1 LNTIIQESNMNR
13 NMRMVSMACAV
24 ALTSALTACAGWNAD
39 PSAEQQQGPGTA
51 YSAPYGTYPAYPAQ
65 AAGYVEYGRVT
76 NVALISQGSRP
87 GNSAAGTVL
96 GAVAGGL
103 LGNQIGH
110 GVGRGAATILGAAG
124 GAAVGNHIA
133 GGNNPYADTAGPVYR
148 VSVQT
153 DSGQLR
159 TYDVSATGDLRPG
172 DRVRIENGV
181 IYLS

>member
-1 LNTIIQESNMNR
+1 MNR
-13 NMRMVSMACAV
+13 NIRTISAICAV
-24 ALTSALTACAGWNAD
+24 AAASALTACSTRD
-39 PSAEQQQGPGTA
+39 PFYGAQNFPEQQAAPMA
-51 YSAPYGTYPAYPAQ
+51 SPSNLNNAPYGTYPAQ
-65 AAGYVEYGRVT
+65 QTGYVEYGGIT
-76 NVALISQGSRP
+76 NVSLISQGSTP
-87 GNSAAGTVL
+87 NSGAGGAAI

-110 GVGRGAATILGAAG
+110 GTGRAAATILGALG
-124 GAAVGNHIA
+124 GAAVGNNIA
-133 GGNNPYADTAGPVYR
+133 NSNRPYANTAGPVYR

>member
-1 LNTIIQESNMNR
+1 MNR
-13 NMRMVSMACAV
+13 NIRIASTASAV
-24 ALTSALTACAGWNAD
+24 ALASALAGCATQD
-39 PSAEQQQGPGTA
+39 PCYGAQNFPEQQASPRAA
-51 YSAPYGTYPAYPAQ
+51 YANGAQPYGTYPPQ
-65 AAGYVEYGRVT
+65 QAGYVEYGRIT
-76 NVALISQGSRP
+76 NVALVSQGGRP
-87 GNSAAGTVL
+87 GNGAAGAAI

-110 GVGRGAATILGAAG
+110 GSGRAAATILGALG
-124 GAAVGNHIA
+124 GAAVGNNVA
-133 GGNNPYADTAGPVYR
+133 AANNRGAYANSAGPVYR

-153 DSGQLR
+153 DAGQLR

>member
-1 LNTIIQESNMNR
+1 MNR
-13 NMRMVSMACAV
+13 NIRIVSMASAV
-24 ALTSALTACAGWNAD
+24 ALASALAACSTAD
-39 PSAEQQQGPGTA
+39 PYYSAQNFPEQQQAPRPG
-51 YSAPYGTYPAYPAQ
+51 YGTYPAQ
-65 AAGYVEYGRVT
+65 QAGYVEYGRIT
-76 NVALISQGSRP
+76 DVALVSPGSQGSRP
-87 GNSAAGTVL
+87 GNGAAGAAL

-110 GVGRGAATILGAAG
+110 GSGRAAATILGALG
-124 GAAVGNHIA
+124 GAAVGNNVA
-133 GGNNPYADTAGPVYR
+133 GGNNRGAYANNAGPVYR

-153 DSGQLR
+153 DAGQLR

>member
-1 LNTIIQESNMNR
+1 MNR
-13 NMRMVSMACAV
+13 NIRILSAACAV
-24 ALTSALTACAGWNAD
+24 VVASALAGCATQD
-39 PSAEQQQGPGTA
+39 PYYGAQNISPTQQTG
-51 YSAPYGTYPAYPAQ
+51 
-65 AAGYVEYGRVT
+65 VEYGRIT
-76 NVALISQGSRP
+76 NVALVSQGRSP
-87 GNSAAGTVL
+87 NNNAAGAAL
-96 GAVAGGL
+96 GGVAGGL

-110 GVGRGAATILGAAG
+110 GSGRAVATLLGALG
-124 GAAVGNHIA
+124 GAVVGNNIA
-133 GGNNPYADTAGPVYR
+133 GGNRAYANTAGPVYR

>member
-1 LNTIIQESNMNR
+1 MNCNIRII
-13 NMRMVSMACAV
+13 SMASAV
-24 ALTSALTACAGWNAD
+24 ALTSALSGCATWNAD
-39 PSAEQQQGPGTA
+39 PSAQQQQGPGAA
-51 YSAPYGTYPAYPAQ
+51 YAPAYGTYPAGTYPAQ
-65 AAGYVEYGRVT
+65 QVGYVEYGRVT
-76 NVALISQGSRP
+76 NVSLISAGGRP
-87 GNSAAGTVL
+87 GNAAAGTAL

-110 GVGRGAATILGAAG
+110 GAGRAAATILGAAG
-124 GAAVGNHIA
+124 GAAVGNQIA
-133 GGNNPYADTAGPVYR
+133 GGNNPYANTPGPVYR

>member
-1 LNTIIQESNMNR
+1 MMTPSIRILSLASAAAMT
-13 NMRMVSMACAV
+13 AALTGCAV
-24 ALTSALTACAGWNAD
+24 D
-39 PSAEQQQGPGTA
+39 PYGYNTNYPVSQGPAGA
-51 YSAPYGTYPAYPAQ
+51 VYQNGTYPNQ
-65 AAGYVEYGRVT
+65 QVGYVEYGRIT
-76 NVALISQGSRP
+76 NVALISP
-87 GNSAAGTVL
+87 GNRPSGNAAAGTVL

-110 GVGRGAATILGAAG
+110 GGGRAAATILGAVGG
-124 GAAVGNHIA
+124 GALGNRIA
-133 GGNNPYADTAGPVYR
+133 GGGTPYANNPGPVYR

-181 IYLS
+181 IYLA